1 MSLPKAEDLAAVLA
15 AIGDAGPKL
24 QAAGFTRLRLG
35 SLELTLAPKTRGE
48 RLVDDINKQA
58 PLPAEP
64 TVALNQP
71 TAAELKD
78 AGFQPTFDLQEAIAN
93 GARLVDQ
100 PTQA

>member
-35 SLELTLAPKTRGE
+35 SLELNLAPKSPGE
-48 RLVDDINKQA
+48 RLVDDINAQA
-58 PLPAEP
+58 PLPPDTA
-64 TVALNQP
+64 VKLNNP

-78 AGFQPTFDLQEAIAN
+78 AGFQPTFDIQEALAN
-93 GARLVDQ
+93 GARLVD
-100 PTQA
+100 AVG